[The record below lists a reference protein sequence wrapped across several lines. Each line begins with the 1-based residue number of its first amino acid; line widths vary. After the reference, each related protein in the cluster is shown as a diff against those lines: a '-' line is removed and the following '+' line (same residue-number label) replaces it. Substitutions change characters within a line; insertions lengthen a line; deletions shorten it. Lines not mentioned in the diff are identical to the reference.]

1 MSQDSLARAVVA
13 DPRAVAERAVEPMV
27 RSVAQLVQ
35 KITETPWRL
44 GPADRTQAH
53 AAGLSDEAL
62 FQVVLLSAF
71 FGHLNRIADAVGVE
85 LDYAVA
91 LTPPHAEPTT
101 PPYLRP
107 EKEEWPTAGPQPLSV
122 DLRPSVVAPL
132 AAWRSHALLREA
144 PLSQKQRAVIAHAVA
159 VRLGDAAT
167 VREHDAAPLTQL
179 DEALVAAADEV
190 TLAPWRLGAE
200 TVARLRAAGL
210 HDEPVI
216 FDALATASACATF
229 SRIYVALAALSR

>member
-1 MSQDSLARAVVA
+1 MAA
-13 DPRAVAERAVEPMV
+13 DPYSLAERAADPMV

-35 KITETPWRL
+35 KITATPWRL
-44 GPADRTQAH
+44 GPGDRSQAH
-53 AAGLSDEAL
+53 AAGLSDEVL

-71 FGHLNRIADAVGVE
+71 FGHLNRVADAVGVE

-91 LTPPHAEPTT
+91 IALPHAEPAT

-107 EKEEWPTAGPQPLSV
+107 DRAEWPAAGPHPLAV
-122 DLRPSVVAPL
+122 DLRPSIVAPL
-132 AAWRSHALLREA
+132 SAWRSHALLRET
-144 PLSQKQRAVIAHAVA
+144 PLDRRQRAVIAYAVA
-159 VRLGDAAT
+159 ERLGDAAT
-167 VREHDAAPLTQL
+167 VQELNAAPQTQL

-190 TLAPWRLGAE
+190 TLAPWRLGAQ

-210 HDEPVI
+210 ADDATI

-229 SRIYVALAALSR
+229 SRIQVALAALSR

>member
-1 MSQDSLARAVVA
+1 
-13 DPRAVAERAVEPMV
+13 MV

-35 KITETPWRL
+35 KITATPWRL
-44 GPADRTQAH
+44 GPADRSQAH
-53 AAGLSDEAL
+53 AAGLSDEVL
-62 FQVVLLSAF
+62 FQVVLLSSF

-85 LDYAVA
+85 LDYSVVI
-91 LTPPHAEPTT
+91 PMPHAEPAT

-107 EKEEWPTAGPQPLSV
+107 DRAEWPVAGPHPLSV

-144 PLSQKQRAVIAHAVA
+144 PLDRRQRAVIACAVA
-159 VRLGDAAT
+159 ERLGDAAT
-167 VREHDAAPLTQL
+167 VQELPIAPLSPL

-210 HDEPVI
+210 QDDASI

-229 SRIYVALAALSR
+229 SRIQVALSALSR